1 LVFLKQ
7 HFDRY
12 IQDRLENPASDLM
25 TELVNSSF
33 GDGSRASPDM
43 FSLLARFLFGAGQD
57 TTSRLIAMAIQI
69 LGDHPELQARLRKEV
84 ERIPDFLEEVLR
96 YDPPVKAIYRLVQK
110 STAIGGVDAPAGT
123 IVTTCLTA
131 ANNDPSHFADPSR
144 FDIDRP
150 RVRDHLAFSR
160 GAHFCPGA
168 ALARLEARIAI
179 ERILARTAEI
189 RISEEL
195 HGPPGERR
203 YRYEPTY
210 SFRSLSDL
218 YIEFTPA

>member
-1 LVFLKQ
+1 
-7 HFDRY
+7 
-12 IQDRLENPASDLM
+12 
-25 TELVNSSF
+25 
-33 GDGSRASPDM
+33 M

-69 LGDHPELQARLRKEV
+69 LGDRPELQARLRREA

-110 STAIGGVDAPAGT
+110 STAISGVDAPAGT

-131 ANNDPSHFADPSR
+131 ANNDPAHFADPSR
-144 FDIDRP
+144 LDIDRP
-150 RVRDHLAFSR
+150 RIRDHLAFSR
-160 GAHFCPGA
+160 GPHFCPGA

-189 RISEEL
+189 RICEAH
-195 HGPPGERR
+195 HGPMGERR

-210 SFRSLSDL
+210 SFRGLSDL